1 MAGFA
6 HRVTLNAVEADLSAV
21 RWLSAIRRGLV
32 VVAVLAVG
40 SVVLNPQSA
49 INASTAA
56 LLIGLL
62 DKGRSPRSTWQTM
75 AVGTAMLC
83 VVTAFIGFAS
93 STVATLGLLVVLALC
108 SGISVGVEQRAP
120 QIFLFGA
127 ILAAGQLTN
136 PLSRDHVLA
145 AVALT
150 AVAGGLQTLFA
161 WLSAP
166 FIGDLPERQRIA
178 TAMSAVAAHCHEI
191 ASRAPDLRAGARI
204 AADQMAVTD
213 SLIRKGDLATDHRAR
228 YTILLADVDSIR
240 IEARAHFARTNLGLY
255 TPADDGTLGIFDLA
269 GQVLDLAA
277 TVIGRR
283 RARTSLA
290 RLEALADEI
299 RLHYS
304 TVPVTRTGAAI
315 LTTLLAIPEHVHE
328 VVDDHQVK
336 RQATAPPSP
345 LWERI
350 KSAATWPST
359 PLKFGLRMA
368 AAALVGEGLAA
379 ALHLTH
385 GSWVAVTAMMLLR
398 PDGGPTA
405 PRILMRAIGTTASVG
420 AILAIL
426 WLVGDSVDAQMVA
439 IAFVVCIAYAVV
451 AVNYSAQTAMV
462 ATSVVLIQSLTYP
475 DPEQLAF
482 ARWID
487 VLIGCVVGTVFAFV
501 IPLWKRE
508 ALAANSASYA
518 DLVANWI
525 HTIGDA
531 VRAEPEQ
538 RAAKLAEVRQA
549 GTRARD
555 GRQVAITTFNT
566 AMLEPPTDQLDTGAV
581 GVVLSWIRRAS
592 DAAIAAET
600 ILRHDWPTT
609 PVAAELADA
618 TEADLRQAAVVMR
631 SEDYSA
637 ELDAQLSR
645 PTALARKSIDE
656 PTGDRVAA
664 LMARAEVSASAA
676 LRASHQVVLNS

>member
-40 SVVLNPQSA
+40 SVVINPQSA
-49 INASTAA
+49 INAATAA

-62 DKGRSPRSTWQTM
+62 DKGRSPRSTWRTM
-75 AVGTAMLC
+75 AAGTAMLC
-83 VVTAFIGFAS
+83 VVTALIGFAS
-93 STVATLGLLVVLALC
+93 STATTLGLLVVLALC
-108 SGISVGVEQRAP
+108 SGISIGVEQRAP

-136 PLSRDHVLA
+136 PLARDHVLA

-150 AVAGGLQTLFA
+150 AVAGGLQTFFA

-178 TAMSAVAAHCHEI
+178 TAITAVAAHCHEI

-204 AADQMAVTD
+204 AADQMAVAD
-213 SLIRKGDLATDHRAR
+213 ALIRKGDLATDHRAR

-255 TPADDGTLGIFDLA
+255 TPADAGTLGIFELA
-269 GQVLDLAA
+269 GEVLDLAA

-283 RARTSLA
+283 RARV
-290 RLEALADEI
+290 ALAQLEELVDGI
-299 RLHYS
+299 RAQYA
-304 TVPVTRTGAAI
+304 TVPVTRTGTAI
-315 LTTLLAIPEHVHE
+315 LTTLLAIPDHVHE
-328 VVDDHQVK
+328 VVDDHHVK
-336 RQATAPPSP
+336 RQATVPPSP
-345 LWERI
+345 LWKRI
-350 KSAATWPST
+350 KAAATWPST

-368 AAALVGEGLAA
+368 AAALVGEGVAA
-379 ALHLTH
+379 VLHLTH
-385 GSWVAVTAMMLLR
+385 GSWVAITAMMLLR

-405 PRILMRAIGTTASVG
+405 PRILMRAIGTTVSVG

-475 DPEQLAF
+475 NPEQLAF

-487 VLIGCVVGTVFAFV
+487 VLIGCVVGTVFAFL

-525 HTIGDA
+525 HAIGDA
-531 VRAEPEQ
+531 IRADPEE
-538 RAAKLAEVRQA
+538 RPNKLAQVRMA

-600 ILRHDWPTT
+600 ILRHDWPTG
-609 PVAAELADA
+609 AIASELADA

-631 SEDYSA
+631 SDDYSP
-637 ELDAQLSR
+637 ELDEQLSR
-645 PTALARKSIDE
+645 PTALARKAIDQ

-676 LRASHQVVLNS
+676 LRASHQVVIES

>member
-1 MAGFA
+1 M
-6 HRVTLNAVEADLSAV
+6 
-21 RWLSAIRRGLV
+21 
-32 VVAVLAVG
+32 
-40 SVVLNPQSA
+40 
-49 INASTAA
+49 
-56 LLIGLL
+56 
-62 DKGRSPRSTWQTM
+62 
-75 AVGTAMLC
+75 
-83 VVTAFIGFAS
+83 
-93 STVATLGLLVVLALC
+93 
-108 SGISVGVEQRAP
+108 
-120 QIFLFGA
+120 
-127 ILAAGQLTN
+127 
-136 PLSRDHVLA
+136 
-145 AVALT
+145 
-150 AVAGGLQTLFA
+150 
-161 WLSAP
+161 
-166 FIGDLPERQRIA
+166 
-178 TAMSAVAAHCHEI
+178 
-191 ASRAPDLRAGARI
+191 
-204 AADQMAVTD
+204 
-213 SLIRKGDLATDHRAR
+213 
-228 YTILLADVDSIR
+228 
-240 IEARAHFARTNLGLY
+240 
-255 TPADDGTLGIFDLA
+255 
-269 GQVLDLAA
+269 
-277 TVIGRR
+277 
-283 RARTSLA
+283 
-290 RLEALADEI
+290 
-299 RLHYS
+299 
-304 TVPVTRTGAAI
+304 TRTGAAI

-379 ALHLTH
+379 APLTH

-462 ATSVVLIQSLTYP
+462 ATSVVLIQSLTYL

-538 RAAKLAEVRQA
+538 RAAKLAEVRQSLHPRSRRTTGCNHHVQHRDARATDRSTGYGRCGRGVELDQA
-549 GTRARD
+549 GQRCRD
-555 GRQVAITTFNT
+555 RGGDDPAPR
-566 AMLEPPTDQLDTGAV
+566 
-581 GVVLSWIRRAS
+581 
-592 DAAIAAET
+592 
-600 ILRHDWPTT
+600 
-609 PVAAELADA
+609 LADNS
-618 TEADLRQAAVVMR
+618 RRRGVGRCNGGR
-631 SEDYSA
+631 SAPSCRC
-637 ELDAQLSR
+637 DALGGLQR
-645 PTALARKSIDE
+645 
-656 PTGDRVAA
+656 
-664 LMARAEVSASAA
+664 
-676 LRASHQVVLNS
+676 